1 MKAEIIAS
9 IIGIFAFN
17 EGNQEIDK
25 VLFKKDAEAVAEEI
39 INLEKGELTQELR
52 ALLRRLIDK
61 NYQDFVFEN
70 SETAKNVHE
79 SLSVEAE
86 ATQSATSAE
95 FLRKNMLQFAVE
107 NEFASSEEEFQRWI
121 HDVSIALTRK
131 RVQKAGE
138 KRDLMI
144 AQAILSIDDL
154 DKTINL
160 FMGRIQEWYGLH
172 FPELV
177 HLLENQE
184 TYARLVLNL
193 GDKKNFGLENLEK
206 EGLSKDKA
214 ERIVDVAQKSMG
226 AGLKGEDIQQ
236 MRELCK
242 TALELSLLRGT
253 LETYVNETMN
263 ETAPNLNVIA
273 GSLLGAR
280 LIAIAGGLNA
290 LARMPASTI
299 QVLGAE
305 KALFRALKTGTR
317 PPKHGLLF
325 QHALIHE
332 AARWQRG
339 KVSRALAGKI
349 AIAARVDAY
358 GGKFAG
364 PELKADLEKRVKDIR
379 EKYSEPPPAPSK
391 QQQLQR
397 RPKNFKRRF
406 RHDGRRQQSR

>member
-1 MKAEIIAS
+1 MKASIITSA
-9 IIGIFAFN
+9 IGIFALDEN
-17 EGNQEIDK
+17 NQVIDK
-25 VLFKKDAEAVAEEI
+25 VLFRKDVEEVAEEI
-39 INLEKGELTQELR
+39 INLEKGEVTQRLQLLLR
-52 ALLRRLIDK
+52 ALEDK
-61 NYQDFVFEN
+61 NYQSFVFEN
-70 SETAKNVHE
+70 SKTAKNVHE
-79 SLSVEAE
+79 SFNVEAE
-86 ATQSATSAE
+86 TTESSTSAE
-95 FLRKNMLQFAVE
+95 FLRKHTLQFAVE
-107 NEFASSEEEFQRWI
+107 NEFVNSEEEFQKWVR
-121 HDVSIALTRK
+121 DVSVALTRK
-131 RVQKAGE
+131 RIQKAGE

-193 GDKKNFGLENLEK
+193 GDKENFCLENLEK
-206 EGLSKDKA
+206 EGLPKDRA

-242 TALELSLLRGT
+242 TALQLSLLRGT
-253 LETYVNETMN
+253 LETYVNEAMN
-263 ETAPNLNVIA
+263 ETAPNLNAIA

-280 LIAIAGGLNA
+280 LIAIAGGLDS

-349 AIAARVDAY
+349 AIAARIDAY

-364 PELKADLEKRVKDIR
+364 PELKADLEKRVKDIW

-391 QQQLQR
+391 QQQWQR
-397 RPKNFKRRF
+397 RPKSFKRRF
-406 RHDGRRQQSR
+406 KHGGRRQATR